1 MKKAIILL
9 SLFIF
14 ANLIISP
21 VSALNL
27 IEANKI
33 NDLTGSSGATANLA
47 GANGAGYDTNN
58 VTLEKMIANIIRMV
72 LAVLGTI
79 FLILMFVAG
88 NDWMQ
93 AAGNEEKV
101 KKSISTIRNLIL
113 GLCVVLIAYA
123 MASGLGGLISSMLL
137 ATPK

>member
-1 MKKAIILL
+1 MKKIFVFI

-27 IEANKI
+27 INQNKI
-33 NDLTGSSGATANLA
+33 NDTVGPSGTMSTLA
-47 GANGAGYDTNN
+47 GGNGAGYDTN
-58 VTLEKMIANIIRMV
+58 VGLSDIIANIIRMV

-79 FLILMFVAG
+79 FIVLIFVAG

-101 KKSISTIRNLIL
+101 KKSKSTITNLII
-113 GLCVVLIAYA
+113 GLCVILIAYTITA
-123 MASGLGGLISSMLL
+123 YLGGLISNMLL
-137 ATPK
+137 TK

>member
-1 MKKAIILL
+1 MKKIFVFI

-27 IEANKI
+27 INKDKI
-33 NDLTGSSGATANLA
+33 NDTVGPSGTMTTLA
-47 GANGAGYDTNN
+47 GGNGAGYDTN
-58 VTLEKMIANIIRMV
+58 VGLSDIIANIVKMV

-79 FLILMFVAG
+79 FIVLIFVAG

-101 KKSISTIRNLIL
+101 KKSKSTITNLII
-113 GLCVVLIAYA
+113 GLCVILIAYTITA
-123 MASGLGGLISSMLL
+123 YLGGLISNMLL
-137 ATPK
+137 TK

>member
-1 MKKAIILL
+1 MKKIFVFI

-27 IEANKI
+27 INQDKI
-33 NDLTGSSGATANLA
+33 NDTVGASGVTANLA
-47 GANGAGYDTNN
+47 GGNGAGYDTN
-58 VTLEKMIANIIRMV
+58 VGLTDIIANIIRMV
-72 LAVLGTI
+72 LVVLGII
-79 FLILMFVAG
+79 FIVLIFVAG

-101 KKSISTIRNLIL
+101 KKSKSTIINLII
-113 GLCVVLIAYA
+113 GLCIILIAYA
-123 MASGLGGLISSMLL
+123 LTAGLGGLVSNMLL
-137 ATPK
+137 TK